1 MNNHTHVVFE
11 DNDHTEYIWPKGH
24 IRLIKAPGPRCHAAY
39 RDQVALIT
47 LETYNQLASELT

>member
-1 MNNHTHVVFE
+1 MDNHTHVVFE
-11 DNDHTEYIWPKGH
+11 DKACIEYIWPKER
-24 IRLIKAPGPRCHAAY
+24 IRLTKAPGPRCHAAY